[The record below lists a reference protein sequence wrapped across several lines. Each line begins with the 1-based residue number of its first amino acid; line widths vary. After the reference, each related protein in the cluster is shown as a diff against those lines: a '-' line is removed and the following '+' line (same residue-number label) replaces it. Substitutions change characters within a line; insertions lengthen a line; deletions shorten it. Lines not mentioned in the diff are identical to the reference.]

1 MKIKKILIILLAL
14 SLIIPATALAA
25 EDVPEPSQTPQATN
39 EQLITINPDSVF
51 YPFKLLIESISITLT
66 FDEDAKALLIV
77 KYANRRL
84 LEAEIMSEEDNEELA
99 QELLDDCL
107 KLLGD
112 ANAIL
117 VDIAPESKTEQTAE
131 ILDELADVGEEV
143 IIALELTLNENID
156 DEKLVKLLEKAE
168 VVVVKTL
175 ATQVFLA
182 SKDNFF
188 EAKDDLVDARD
199 AFKDAKESGDEEAI
213 AAAKLA
219 KEDAETYK
227 DEMEEVKDSFEG
239 LKDNIMDPYDDEN
252 EDKDTGEETDDDDG
266 EGKPEKAEKEKKE
279 NPSSTKPTKKDK
291 DKDKTKT
298 DDDD

>member
-1 MKIKKILIILLAL
+1 MKIKKILIVLLAF
-14 SLIIPATALAA
+14 SLIMPATALAA
-25 EDVPEPSQTPQATN
+25 EDVPEPSQTQVRN
-39 EQLITINPDSVF
+39 EQLITITPDSVF
-51 YPFKLLIESISITLT
+51 YPLKLLIESISISLT
-66 FDEDAKALLIV
+66 FDEDSKALLIV

-117 VDIAPESKTEQTAE
+117 VDIAPESKTEQTAG

-143 IIALELTLNENID
+143 IIALELTLSENID

-168 VVVVKTL
+168 EVVVKTL

-188 EAKDDLVDARD
+188 EAKDDFTDARD

-213 AAAKLA
+213 AAAKQA
-219 KEDAETYK
+219 KEDAEAYK
-227 DEMEEVKDSFEG
+227 SEMEETKDGFEE
-239 LKDNIMDPYDDEN
+239 LKDNIMDSYEN
-252 EDKDTGEETDDDDG
+252 EDEDEDTDKDGEEDG
-266 EGKPEKAEKEKKE
+266 EGKPEKTEKEKKE
-279 NPSSTKPTKKDK
+279 NPSSTKSNKNK

-298 DDDD
+298 DDED